1 MLNKLPYMNVV
12 DMPRQMGGLGAPRY
26 SMSGI
31 IGTTKYDSYS
41 RSLGGLIQ
49 TTTPGNKPK
58 VSTSAAAVPRNTEF
72 SIIGPA
78 SKTHINGQHYGQIPY
93 PGAYMGPLGQRV

>member
-1 MLNKLPYMNVV
+1 MNVV

-26 SMSGI
+26 SMSGL

-49 TTTPGNKPK
+49 TTTSGTKPK
-58 VSTSAAAVPRNTEF
+58 VSTSAAAVQRNTQF
-72 SIIGPA
+72 SIIGPP
-78 SKTHINGQHYGQIPY
+78 SKTHISGQHYGQIPY
-93 PGAYMGPLGQRV
+93 PGAYMAQAGERV